1 MGFGEIYI
9 KIHAFK
15 ERAKER
21 EAEPTTVYMGR
32 NTLLR
37 MQADRTLRYG
47 FKPQLEDK
55 LKFMGMDVVVV
66 YRDEYLEFGVAHD
79 VQ

>member
-15 ERAKER
+15 ERAKEGA
-21 EAEPTTVYMGR
+21 AEPTTVYMGR

-37 MQADRTLRYG
+37 MQADCTLLHG

>member
-9 KIHAFK
+9 KIHAFR
-15 ERAKER
+15 ERLKER
-21 EAEPTTVYMGR
+21 ELEPNTVYMGR

-37 MQADRTLRYG
+37 VQADHTLCHG
-47 FKPQLEDK
+47 FKPQPEGM
-55 LKFMGMDVVVV
+55 LKFMGMEVVVV
-66 YRDEYLEFGVAHD
+66 YRDEYLEFGVTHD